1 VRTGQEE
8 KKCRFEAEW
17 DNNGGVGAL
26 YVDIFKI
33 KTMSS
38 LPPIFL
44 DLAIILITAGVI
56 TVIFKWLK
64 QPLVLGYIVAGFFI
78 GPYFPWFPAI
88 SDESNVHVWS
98 DIGIVFLMFALGL
111 EFSIK
116 KLKKVGS
123 TGAVTALTELAVM
136 FVIGNTVGHILG
148 MHEMDCIFLGCML
161 SISSTTIIIKSF
173 EDLKL
178 KQQKFT
184 STVTAVLVVE
194 DLVAVLLLV
203 ILSTLSVSKSFDGA
217 QLGMSM
223 VKLVFFLIVWFAF
236 GIFLIPSFLRWMR
249 RWMSAETLCIVAVG
263 LCFGMVVFADFAGFS
278 TALGAFVMGAILAET
293 IEADVIHRII
303 TPIKDLF
310 GAVFFVSV
318 GMLVNPQ
325 VLVHQWYYILV
336 IALSVIVFKSLSAT
350 LGILLSG
357 KPLKGAIQGGFCF
370 CNIGEFS
377 FIIAGLGLSFGVIN
391 EKLYPIIVS
400 VSIITTFVTPYM
412 IKAGTPAYEWLFPKL
427 PDNVKRLLDKYSS
440 SSRTAG
446 HQNKLTAF
454 IKKQVLNILFY
465 SVIVAAL
472 SLLSMLLLK
481 PFLNNLFADLGIPEI
496 WGNLIGM
503 TATLLVLAPFL
514 WALAVKGVNRKLE
527 AQMLEIGSKSQV
539 IVLPLLLLRYF
550 IVLTAVGW
558 VVSHYVHIAVGLLLV
573 VAIVVVIAVVASKPV
588 IAFYHRIEDRFV
600 TNLNSRQSQNSF
612 AVPEELEN
620 SFYMDRTVVTPYS
633 PWSGKFLRECGIRK
647 VYGVNVVSIER
658 AGKVYDLPDK
668 KTQLLPGD
676 RVTLIGSEDQVSKV
690 RNQLTVEPDMLIHD
704 HSDHN
709 INNYTMVI
717 PKGHALVGR
726 AIKDAKLMVMYNAL
740 VIGIKRGEQTMFN
753 PSGNEVFHGED
764 LVMFISPQ
772 NIDVD
777 ELLDHYEE
785 TLTQYESK
793 QEPPSMAPQLV
804 PQV

>member
-1 VRTGQEE
+1 
-8 KKCRFEAEW
+8 
-17 DNNGGVGAL
+17 
-26 YVDIFKI
+26 
-33 KTMSS
+33 MSS

-44 DLAIILITAGVI
+44 DLAIILITAGII

-88 SDESNVHVWS
+88 SDDTNIHVWS

-116 KLKKVGS
+116 KLKKVGA
-123 TGAVTALTELAVM
+123 TGAVTALTELAIM
-136 FVIGNTVGHILG
+136 FVIGNTIGHILG
-148 MHEMDCIFLGCML
+148 MSDMSCIFLGCML

-184 STVTAVLVVE
+184 NTVTAVLVVE

-203 ILSTLSVSKSFDGA
+203 ILSTLSVSRRFDGA

-223 VKLVFFLIVWFAF
+223 VKLIFFLIVWFTF

-249 RWMSAETLCIVAVG
+249 KWMSEETLCIVAVG

-318 GMLVNPQ
+318 GMLVNPE
-325 VLVHQWYYILV
+325 VLLHQWYYILI
-336 IALSVIVFKSLSAT
+336 IALAVVVFKSFSAT

-357 KPLKGAIQGGFCF
+357 KPLKGAMQGGFCF

-377 FIIAGLGLSFGVIN
+377 FIIAGLGLSFGVID

-412 IKAGTPAYEWLFPKL
+412 IKAGTPAYEKIYPKI
-427 PDNVKRLLDKYSS
+427 PEKVKRLLERYSN
-440 SSRTAG
+440 SSRTSG
-446 HQNKLTAF
+446 HENKLTAF
-454 IKKQVLNILFY
+454 IKKQVQGILFY
-465 SVIVAAL
+465 GIIIAAL
-472 SLLSMLLLK
+472 SLLSFILLK

-496 WGNLIGM
+496 WSNLLGM
-503 TATLLVLAPFL
+503 TATLLALAPFL
-514 WALAVKGVNRKLE
+514 WAMAVKGVNKKLE
-527 AQMLEIGSKSQV
+527 KEMLEIGSNSQA

-550 IVLTAVGW
+550 VALTAVGW
-558 VVSHYVHIAVGLLLV
+558 VVSRYVHIAVGLLLV
-573 VAIVVVIAVVASKPV
+573 IAIVVVFVSLASKPV
-588 IAFYHRIEDRFV
+588 IDFYHRIENHFV
-600 TNLNSRQSQNSF
+600 TNLNSRQAQNSF
-612 AVPEELEN
+612 AIPEELEN
-620 SFYMDRTVVTPYS
+620 SFYMDSTMVTPYS
-633 PWSGKFLRECGIRK
+633 PWSGKALRECGIRK
-647 VYGVNVVSIER
+647 SYGVNVVSIER
-658 AGKVYDLPDK
+658 AGIVYDLPDK

-676 RVTLIGSEDQVSKV
+676 KVTLIGSEDQVAKV
-690 RNQLTVEPDMLIHD
+690 RSQITVEPDMLIHD

-717 PKGHALVGR
+717 PEGHALVGR
-726 AIKDAKLMVMYNAL
+726 PIKEANLMVIYNAL
-740 VIGIKRGEQTMFN
+740 VIGIKRGDTTLFN
-753 PSGNEVFHGED
+753 PSGNERFQEGD

-772 NIDVD
+772 NIDVG

-785 TLTQYESK
+785 TMQQYEAK
-793 QEPPSMAPQLV
+793 QEK
-804 PQV
+804 